1 MIRLIRYWPAAIL
14 VAVFSLFAAQEKKE
28 ELKSSKVEQE
38 LIDLTNEMRKA
49 ARLTPAAPSPGPLA
63 ANPKLMTAAR
73 AHAANMAALEK
84 LDHTL
89 EDKTFADRAKDAGY
103 QYRLIGEN
111 IAWSPETPKEVL
123 DAPGE
128 HSEGGVH
135 RDRRRSGEEPEGR
148 AVLGPGLW
156 DAAEVGRFEKPAY
169 TGHTEP
175 A

>member
-123 DAPGE
+123 EGWMNSPMHRENILKEEFTEIGVGVAKNQKGE
-128 HSEGGVH
+128 QYWVQVFGT
-135 RDRRRSGEEPEGR
+135 P
-148 AVLGPGLW
+148 L
-156 DAAEVGRFEKPAY
+156 K
-169 TGHTEP
+169 
-175 A
+175 